1 MAFKPSKSK
10 KHKNVEKG
18 ELNMNSMMDMM
29 TIILLFLLKSYSVEG
44 ALVKQSENL
53 RLPESMRDEKPK
65 KELNVAVSQN
75 VIMVNDEPVM
85 PISRIDMNEMIIPA
99 LEQKLIE
106 YATQERQME
115 IDVAKEFTHQVII
128 QGDKQITFDILFRIM
143 YTCSKSEFYKMRLLT
158 IQGSGPPSE

>member
-10 KHKNVEKG
+10 KHKTVEKG

-44 ALVKQSENL
+44 SLVKQSESL
-53 RLPESMRDEKPK
+53 RLPESMRDDKPK

-75 VIMVNDEPVM
+75 VIMVNDEPIM
-85 PISRIDMNEMIIPA
+85 PVSQINQDEMLIGPLA
-99 LEQKLIE
+99 QKLLE
-106 YATQERQME
+106 YADKERE
-115 IDVAKEFTHQVII
+115 LEVEVAKEFTHQVII
-128 QGDKQITFDILFRIM
+128 QGDKKITFDILFKIM

-158 IQGSGPPSE
+158 VQGSGPPS